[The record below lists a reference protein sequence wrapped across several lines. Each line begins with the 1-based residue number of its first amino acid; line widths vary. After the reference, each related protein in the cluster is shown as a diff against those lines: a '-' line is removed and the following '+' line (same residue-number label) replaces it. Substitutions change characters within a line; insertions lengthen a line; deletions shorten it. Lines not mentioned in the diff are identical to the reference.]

1 MSRTRFQSVFITG
14 ASSGL
19 GRGLALHYARE
30 GATVHAAARRQAAL
44 ESRAHDAAG
53 AGAAGRIVPVV
64 LDVADEEAL
73 VAALAA
79 AEAAA
84 GGALDLVVANA
95 GISDPTSA
103 RKMDWRKVKRVL
115 DVNVS
120 AAAVTVAAALPA
132 MVARGQ
138 GTVVAV
144 SSLAGFRGFPANAA
158 YCASKA
164 ALHVF
169 MESVRVDL
177 RGTGVRAITVYPGF
191 VKTEMT
197 AKNRFPMPFLMDLD
211 DAVKRMADGIARG
224 EPTVSFPLP
233 ARALVRLI
241 GAIPRSLYEP
251 VAGRGGR

>member
-30 GATVHAAARRQAAL
+30 GATVHAAARRQAEL
-44 ESRAHDAAG
+44 ESLSHDAAG
-53 AGAAGRIVPVV
+53 AGAPGRIVPVV

-84 GGALDLVVANA
+84 GGALDLVIANA

-120 AAAVTVAAALPA
+120 AAAVTIAAALPA
-132 MVARGQ
+132 MVARGR
-138 GTVVAV
+138 GTVVGV

-169 MESVRVDL
+169 MESIRVDL
-177 RGTGVRAITVYPGF
+177 RGTGVRALTIYPGF

-197 AKNRFPMPFLMDLD
+197 AKNRFPMPFLMELD

-224 EPTVSFPLP
+224 EPAISFPLP

-241 GAIPRSLYEP
+241 SAIPRSVYEP
-251 VAGRGGR
+251 VAARGGR